1 MKKSVTLFTILLDYV
16 LWLQQ
21 SIFIDAFDIYDQ
33 AFLAITPLILIR
45 HVRNEKGT
53 GAEMCPA
60 ILSGVVTMGTRRSA
74 IGHFLSFQW
83 QSQESLRRKVNST

>member
-1 MKKSVTLFTILLDYV
+1 MTKSVTLFTILLDYV

-45 HVRNEKGT
+45 HFRNEKGT

-60 ILSGVVTMGTRRSA
+60 ILSGVVTLGTRRSA
-74 IGHFLSFQW
+74 IDHFLPVQ
-83 QSQESLRRKVNST
+83 

>member
-45 HVRNEKGT
+45 HFRNEKGT

-60 ILSGVVTMGTRRSA
+60 ILSGVVTLGTRRSA
-74 IGHFLSFQW
+74 SDHFLPVQ
-83 QSQESLRRKVNST
+83 

>member
-45 HVRNEKGT
+45 HVRNERELERKCVPQFFLGSLPWERA
-53 GAEMCPA
+53 GQLLA
-60 ILSGVVTMGTRRSA
+60 IFSLSSDNPRSLCA
-74 IGHFLSFQW
+74 G
-83 QSQESLRRKVNST
+83 K

>member
-33 AFLAITPLILIR
+33 AFLAITLLILIR

-74 IGHFLSFQW
+74 IGHFLSVQ
-83 QSQESLRRKVNST
+83 